1 MAPECRTI
9 SLGDLSSGSCAT
21 DLLNLTLLAKERER
35 AGEENKYVFMLLH

>member
-21 DLLNLTLLAKERER
+21 DLLNLTLDNERER
-35 AGEENKYVFMLLH
+35 ERDCRRRE

>member
-21 DLLNLTLLAKERER
+21 DLLNLTLDNERER
-35 AGEENKYVFMLLH
+35 ERERECRRRE